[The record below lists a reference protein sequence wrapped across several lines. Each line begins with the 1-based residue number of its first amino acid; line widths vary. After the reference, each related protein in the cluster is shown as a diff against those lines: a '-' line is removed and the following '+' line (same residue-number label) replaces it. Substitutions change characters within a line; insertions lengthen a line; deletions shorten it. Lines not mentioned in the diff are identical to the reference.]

1 MRMVLERGLLDP
13 GLEVIPADRLPAYAP
28 EIPMPPCRP
37 SPAEPDAHATVRTA
51 TSRLCGIA
59 RGLACAL
66 GFALP
71 VLAGAQDP
79 TDFAGP
85 ARDLLADP
93 APRVRGEAA
102 LVLAAGR
109 GGADLEAIRRVA
121 NEPEAESSHRALV
134 ALGILAAPG
143 TSQLLVPLLPEP
155 GARVDDR
162 AVVAGFALALL
173 PDEQGSAELARVLV
187 RTRQGSFRRQ
197 QPLLHALAL
206 GSSLRTGTMH
216 AGALE
221 QLLRD
226 TALKDPSVRSL
237 LLLSLARVE
246 GMPADADLTA
256 ALASA
261 SPEERVAAL
270 RILLQRAAPVVQLDT
285 VLRLQERD
293 PDPAVRAGALAVL
306 TRLRHAEALER
317 AARSLRATEAGERA
331 QAVRTMLQLGGGALR
346 GAVESAI
353 RAETDPA
360 QATAMLLAWRG
371 APSAAMSAWCREAAL
386 DARRPA
392 GLRTACALVALDQA
406 GEELGSVLTT
416 GLLECTESAPRE
428 AAAMALRRRGGDIDL
443 DAMAPAD
450 ALHAERSGRVV
461 GALLRAGHPQ
471 AAPHALRLLANP
483 QAGPA
488 LRAAVLTAVRTALLP
503 WLDAGSGP
511 EPLRSALAP

>member
-1 MRMVLERGLLDP
+1 MRMVVERGLLGTGQQVVP
-13 GLEVIPADRLPAYAP
+13 VERLPAYAATT
-28 EIPMPPCRP
+28 PMPPCR
-37 SPAEPDAHATVRTA
+37 SSPDATAARAPARTG
-51 TSRLCGIA
+51 TSRPCGIA

-66 GFALP
+66 VLALP
-71 VLAGAQDP
+71 VLAGTQDP
-79 TDFAGP
+79 TAFADR
-85 ARDLLADP
+85 ARSLLADP
-93 APRVRGEAA
+93 SPRVRGEAA

-109 GGADLEAIRRVA
+109 AAADLEAIRRVA
-121 NEPEAESSHRALV
+121 GESEAESAHRALV

-206 GSSLRTGTMH
+206 GCSLRSGSMH
-216 AGALE
+216 AGALG
-221 QLLRD
+221 QLLQD
-226 TALKDPSVRSL
+226 KALKDPSVRAL

-246 GMPADADLTA
+246 GMPADADLAA
-256 ALASA
+256 ALASTEA
-261 SPEERVAAL
+261 GERLAAL
-270 RILLQRAAPVVQLDT
+270 RILLERATPVVQLDA

-293 PDPAVRAGALAVL
+293 PEPAVRAAALAVL
-306 TRLRHAEALER
+306 TRVRHVQALER
-317 AARSLRATEAGERA
+317 GVRSLRAPVATERA
-331 QAVRTMLQLGGGALR
+331 QAVRTLLQLGGGAVR

-353 RAETDPA
+353 RAETDPP
-360 QATAMLLAWRG
+360 QAMAMLLAWRG
-371 APSAAMSAWCREAAL
+371 APSEAMTTWCREAAL

-392 GLRTACALVALDQA
+392 GLRTACALVALDRA
-406 GEELGSVLTT
+406 GDELVPVLTT
-416 GLLECTESAPRE
+416 GLLECAEQAPRD
-428 AAAMALRRRGGDIDL
+428 AAAAALRRRDGGLDL
-443 DAMAPAD
+443 EALAPAA
-450 ALHAERSGRVV
+450 ALHAERSGRVL

-471 AAPHALRLLANP
+471 ATTHALHLLAEP

-503 WLDAGSGP
+503 WLDADSGP
-511 EPLRSALAP
+511 QPLRAALAP

>member
-1 MRMVLERGLLDP
+1 MVLERRLLDP
-13 GLEVIPADRLPAYAP
+13 GLEVIPADRQPAYAP
-28 EIPMPPCRP
+28 EFPMPPCRS
-37 SPAEPDAHATVRTA
+37 SPAEPAPHATARTA
-51 TSRLCGIA
+51 TSRLCGLA

-66 GFALP
+66 AIALP
-71 VLAGAQDP
+71 GLAGTQDP
-79 TDFAGP
+79 TAFAEH
-85 ARDLLADP
+85 ARSLLADP
-93 APRVRGEAA
+93 SPRVRGEAS
-102 LVLAAGR
+102 LVLAAAR
-109 GGADLEAIRRVA
+109 TASDLEAIRRVA
-121 NEPEAESSHRALV
+121 GEPDAESAHRALV

-162 AVVAGFALALL
+162 AVVASFALALL

-197 QPLLHALAL
+197 QSLLHALAL
-206 GSSLRTGTMH
+206 GSSLRSGSQH

-237 LLLSLARVE
+237 LLLSLARVD
-246 GMPADADLTA
+246 GMPADTDLTA

-270 RILLQRAAPVVQLDT
+270 RILLQRAAPVAQLDA

-306 TRLRHAEALER
+306 TRLRHAQALER
-317 AARSLRATEAGERA
+317 AVRSLRATEATERV
-331 QAVRTMLQLGGGALR
+331 QAVRTLLLLGGGALR

-353 RAETDPA
+353 RAETDPD

-371 APSAAMSAWCREAAL
+371 APSEAMAAWCREAAL
-386 DARRPA
+386 DARKPA

-406 GEELGSVLTT
+406 GDELGAVLTT
-416 GLLECTESAPRE
+416 GLLDCTDPAPRE
-428 AAAMALRRRGGDIDL
+428 AAAMALRRRGGNLAL
-443 DAMAPAD
+443 DALAPAD

-471 AAPHALRLLANP
+471 ATPHALRLLANP

-511 EPLRSALAP
+511 GPLRSALAP